1 MDPLER
7 AHWVVDAL
15 ERTWDGRVLSRR
27 DTGRSTVMCLG
38 TEQGSLWIKC
48 GYALP
53 PGEEMV
59 IARLA
64 TQWAQNLPKVLASW
78 RGGFAMAPMGG
89 RALDVEDG
97 RAVWR
102 DAATL
107 LGAIQGSEKANV
119 ETWLEL
125 GVRDRRPQ
133 GFAAAMERLLA
144 SPVLMEL
151 DAASRRGLERGMPR
165 AIDWFAKHFQAEA
178 SLVPQDS
185 GCCNIQVSD
194 GRPILHDWADV
205 VVGHPAFSCD
215 RLLDQAPAEW
225 HEALIAAFAEAVG
238 CSASEIASMRRL
250 NVLHE
255 ALRYHDELAY
265 VEPGSE
271 THTRLQAAS
280 VSQLRVMV
288 EHSSLFST

>member
-107 LGAIQGSEKANV
+107 VASGLLLRSTLGPGARGVARGAHRCLCGGGGVQR
-119 ETWLEL
+119 L
-125 GVRDRRPQ
+125 GDR
-133 GFAAAMERLLA
+133 
-144 SPVLMEL
+144 L
-151 DAASRRGLERGMPR
+151 DAAAQRASRSAPLPRRAGLRGAWKRDAHETASRVGLTAPGNGR
-165 AIDWFAKHFQAEA
+165 AQQPVLDLMSA
-178 SLVPQDS
+178 
-185 GCCNIQVSD
+185 NT
-194 GRPILHDWADV
+194 GRPWKA
-205 VVGHPAFSCD
+205 PSRF
-215 RLLDQAPAEW
+215 RLRCWCSNGAPNGER
-225 HEALIAAFAEAVG
+225 AA
-238 CSASEIASMRRL
+238 CW
-250 NVLHE
+250 
-255 ALRYHDELAY
+255 
-265 VEPGSE
+265 P
-271 THTRLQAAS
+271 
-280 VSQLRVMV
+280 
-288 EHSSLFST
+288 